1 MSMRQPNVMRWRVVP
16 MCVGMAALALC
27 RPICARAEV
36 RNPNTDWF
44 KNAGCGVF
52 MHFLPGDAQGLARVE
67 DFDVD
72 ALADQVATMG
82 AKYFVLTLGQ
92 NSGFMNSP
100 NSAYERITGYAPGQR
115 CSTRDLPLDLYRALA
130 PRGIRLMLYLPCQA
144 PNRDVRAQEAF
155 GLPQGP
161 KDQPITVAFAKKW
174 AQVIQELSL
183 IHISEPTRPY

>member
-72 ALADQVATMG
+72 ALADQVAVEVRLL
-82 AKYFVLTLGQ
+82 Y
-92 NSGFMNSP
+92 
-100 NSAYERITGYAPGQR
+100 ITAV
-115 CSTRDLPLDLYRALA
+115 RALIKMSTVMA
-130 PRGIRLMLYLPCQA
+130 TSVSVKVKALNGTSTCPRG
-144 PNRDVRAQEAF
+144 
-155 GLPQGP
+155 
-161 KDQPITVAFAKKW
+161 
-174 AQVIQELSL
+174 
-183 IHISEPTRPY
+183 